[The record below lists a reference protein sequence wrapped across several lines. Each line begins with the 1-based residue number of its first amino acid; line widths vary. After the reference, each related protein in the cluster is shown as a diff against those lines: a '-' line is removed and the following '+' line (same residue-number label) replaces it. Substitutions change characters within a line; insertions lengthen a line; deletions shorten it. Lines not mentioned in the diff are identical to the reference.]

1 MAEEEKEQQVQE
13 QPSESP
19 DGAGLLDKIIEQGRM
34 ARDKSQ
40 EPYARDMLGEFVTQV
55 LDEGM
60 TVQKDTVAA
69 INQRIADIDE
79 LLTAQVN
86 EIMHAEEFQKLEGS
100 WKGLEFLVK
109 NTETSPSLKLRL
121 LNISKKDVH
130 KDLERAVEFDQSQL
144 FKKIYEAEYGVF
156 GGMPYSLLIGDYEFG
171 RHPQD
176 IDLLEKMSNV
186 AAAAHAPFIAAA
198 SPDLF
203 DMDSF
208 NQLSDPRDLS
218 KIFESKE
225 AGMIKWR
232 SFRDSEDSRY
242 VALVMPHI
250 LMRLPYG
257 AKTKPVEGFNF
268 EEDVSGKVH
277 GKYLWGNAAYAL
289 GQRIADAFSKFNWCA
304 AIRGVEGGGLVE
316 GLPTHTFGTDEG
328 DIALKCPTEIAITDR
343 REKELSDLGFISLVH
358 CKGKDYAAFFGGQ
371 TTQKPKVYNTDE
383 ANANARIS
391 TVLPYVFTCSRI
403 AHYMKS
409 MMRDKIG
416 SFATADKVSVFL
428 NNWIRQYVL
437 DRDDA
442 DQELKAKHPL
452 REARIDVTEVPGKP
466 GSYKAV
472 AFLRPHFQLE
482 ELTASIRLVA
492 DLPKPAK

>member
-289 GQRIADAFSKFNWCA
+289 GQRIADAF
-304 AIRGVEGGGLVE
+304 
-316 GLPTHTFGTDEG
+316 
-328 DIALKCPTEIAITDR
+328 
-343 REKELSDLGFISLVH
+343 
-358 CKGKDYAAFFGGQ
+358 
-371 TTQKPKVYNTDE
+371 
-383 ANANARIS
+383 
-391 TVLPYVFTCSRI
+391 
-403 AHYMKS
+403 
-409 MMRDKIG
+409 
-416 SFATADKVSVFL
+416 
-428 NNWIRQYVL
+428 
-437 DRDDA
+437 
-442 DQELKAKHPL
+442 
-452 REARIDVTEVPGKP
+452 
-466 GSYKAV
+466 
-472 AFLRPHFQLE
+472 
-482 ELTASIRLVA
+482 
-492 DLPKPAK
+492 